1 MVSLL
6 DGFHHVVLKGAGH
19 SRGGDSV
26 YLVFLL
32 QGCPIA
38 RVGPD
43 VRKGCCME
51 LRRWPDAAVIVVDTG
66 TTLRRRR
73 VKRRL
78 ALVNSLL

>member
-1 MVSLL
+1 
-6 DGFHHVVLKGAGH
+6 
-19 SRGGDSV
+19 
-26 YLVFLL
+26 
-32 QGCPIA
+32 
-38 RVGPD
+38 
-43 VRKGCCME
+43 ME